1 MIEKKE
7 KKQVAFE
14 KYIKQ
19 YVELLTVEKEEYF
32 LSICDIDDELLD
44 NLDMGN
50 FSDFCAI
57 TLRENDYSGAVKARN
72 NNKIHRIVL
81 LSGEG
86 IKQYDSL
93 KDFNE
98 YSAMCD
104 NEMILW
110 KCMETALDVSI
121 EPKAAAFLGTVLE
134 DGKITFG
141 DFFNYLFN
149 CVSERGGLDATLANK
164 NLPMLGIWGCRKKEF
179 LPKMHIR
186 RMIKKSRD
194 SVIEQ
199 RLRKALLSN
208 EIKEEKVR
216 NTIANYLSKDN
227 LQVLLEKIT
236 YEEVENYLKGGTKD
250 NTNYSLGE
258 EISEEEWD
266 YSSSYE
272 YMICEH
278 IKKEVGE
285 IEKEWIDDKKG
296 KKLLTWL
303 DWEEYKVEN
312 VELENLDQIII
323 ELKQSIEELN
333 MPKAKIKEFQN
344 KIDSFY
350 SLFVTAY
357 QQALMYTPIC
367 LHNFC
372 MVTRQYTQ
380 AYFDI
385 MSYALADDSVR
396 RSLLNA
402 GIVSKLQLL
411 LCKQEKR
418 KIRMPYYHPV
428 AVLHYQALEKMY
440 LYVIQEVGEESKI
453 ASTKRIILMAL
464 LKKLGMQFPVEFM
477 KYNES
482 LYAIDYATAWEKGHT
497 EFMNTDEEVAYSA
510 LDFRIVEKQIVEY
523 VEKHPIQ
530 TEIKIALMEISS
542 LNGLPQVVDRIR
554 QVSES
559 EKCNIGRVDF
569 LILSSKEENLKKQLS
584 QMWDTIGKDD
594 IVRFRFVREDYR
606 EKGKYDVNKI
616 IEDADLTIIADCTA
630 LYYAPQPIKLRTG
643 INALRNRL
651 VSVNIEAQVADYVK
665 YGWSDIETLWDTL
678 QYAEN
683 SREDGFWYW
692 KSTEI
697 NSKILTCIN
706 QSVAHNEQ
714 KAVVVLSSNDTILSD
729 IYVSNYIQAHRQKY
743 NGKNITII
751 NFSKGNSQKELPEKG
766 TPGIDY
772 SLNEFYDRSLDI
784 SNLSFVLQ
792 EDVHDIQMELYI
804 DMKTGR
810 FHSRCILYTDDVD
823 GRCGLEPELEN
834 KCKEWLTWQIETKM
848 DNILGRYYNDLW
860 INQWSEGVR
869 SITAALMV
877 RKLYE
882 GAEIEDHYEK
892 DRYAEKSLAKK
903 ASSSPD
909 DCMEAVKIQEVLN
922 FVDLKPVIDAKTAR
936 EFRDKYDKSMLKRI
950 VKSDSESKILEATF
964 HKKLEELEQKVE
976 EE

>member
-1 MIEKKE
+1 MTEKKE
-7 KKQVAFE
+7 KMQVAFE

-19 YVELLTVEKEEYF
+19 YVELLTVEKKEYF

-44 NLDMGN
+44 NLDTGK

-57 TLRENDYSGAVKARN
+57 TLRENDYSEAVKARN

-104 NEMILW
+104 NEAILW
-110 KCMETALDVSI
+110 KCLEMGLDISI
-121 EPKAAAFLGTVLE
+121 ESKAAAFLGTVLE

-149 CVSERGGLDATLANK
+149 CISEREGLNAELANK

-179 LPKMHIR
+179 LPKMQIR

-199 RLRKALLSN
+199 RLRRALLNN
-208 EIKEEKVR
+208 EIKEGKVR
-216 NTIANYLSKDN
+216 NTVVNYLAKDN
-227 LQVLLEKIT
+227 IQGLLEKIT

-250 NTNYSLGE
+250 SAIYSLGE
-258 EISEEEWD
+258 ESFEEEWE
-266 YSSSYE
+266 YSNSYE

-285 IEKEWIDDKKG
+285 IEKEWIDDKKD

-312 VELENLDQIII
+312 IESENLQQII

-333 MPKAKIKEFQN
+333 MPKAKIKELQN

-350 SLFVTAY
+350 TLFISAY
-357 QQALMYTPIC
+357 QQTMMYTPIC
-367 LHNFC
+367 LQNFC
-372 MVTRQYTQ
+372 MVTRRYTQ

-385 MSYALADDSVR
+385 LAYVMADDSVR

-402 GIVSKLQLL
+402 EIVSKLQLL
-411 LCKQEKR
+411 LCKREKQ

-428 AVLHYQALEKMY
+428 AILHYQALEKMY
-440 LYVIQEVGEESKI
+440 LYVIQEMKEESQI
-453 ASTKRIILMAL
+453 VATKRIILIAL

-482 LYAIDYATAWEKGHT
+482 LYAIDYATVWKKGHT
-497 EFMNTDEEVAYSA
+497 EFMNTNEEVAYSA

-554 QVSES
+554 QVSGS

-606 EKGKYDVNKI
+606 EKGKYEVNKI
-616 IEDADLTIIADCTA
+616 IEDTDLTIIADCTA
-630 LYYAPQPIKLRTG
+630 LYYEPQPIKLSSGT
-643 INALRNRL
+643 NALRNRL
-651 VSVNIEAQVADYVK
+651 VSINIEAQVADYVK

-678 QYAEN
+678 QYVEK

-697 NSKILTCIN
+697 DSRIITCIN
-706 QSVAHNEQ
+706 QSVARNEQ
-714 KAVVVLSSNDTILSD
+714 KTVVVLSSNDTILSD
-729 IYVSNYIQAHRQKY
+729 IYASHYIQAHRQKY

-751 NFSKGNSQKELPEKG
+751 NFSKKNSQNKLPEKG
-766 TPGIDY
+766 DARISY
-772 SLNEFYDRSLDI
+772 SLNEFYDMFLDI
-784 SNLSFVLQ
+784 SNLSSVLQ
-792 EDVHDIQMELYI
+792 EDIHDIQMELYRES
-804 DMKTGR
+804 GR
-810 FHSRCILYTDDVD
+810 FYSKCILYTDDVEQ
-823 GRCGLEPELEN
+823 RCKLEPQLED
-834 KCKEWLTWQIETKM
+834 KCKEWLSWQIETKM
-848 DNILGRYYNDLW
+848 DNILGRYYSDLW

-877 RKLYE
+877 RRLYE
-882 GAEIEDHYEK
+882 GAEIEDYYEK
-892 DRYAEKSLAKK
+892 DRYTEKSSAQKTSLQ
-903 ASSSPD
+903 PD
-909 DCMEAVKIQEVLN
+909 DCMESVKIQEMLQ
-922 FVDLKPVIDAKTAR
+922 FVYMKPAIDARTAQ
-936 EFRDKYDKSMLKRI
+936 EFHDKYGKDMLKRI
-950 VKSDSESKILEATF
+950 MESDSESKILEATF